1 MSKGGRKGKYHDWI
15 TDDGL
20 TKLEAWA
27 RDGLTDEQVAKN
39 IGINRTTLYDWKKRF
54 PDIDNALKRGKEV
67 VDIEVENKLL
77 QKAMGFEYEETE
89 TWVEEVDGVQKKRI
103 KKIKKMALPDT
114 TAQIFWLKNRKPE
127 QWRDRHEV
135 KNEISG
141 ELSIEENGMEFE
153 KYFQELEDD
162 S

>member
-15 TDDGL
+15 TDDSL

-39 IGINRTTLYDWKKRF
+39 IGINRTTLYDWKNRF

-114 TAQIFWLKNRKPE
+114 TAQIFWLKNRKPAE
-127 QWRDRHEV
+127 WRDKQHIEQNNR
-135 KNEISG
+135 NIEIIIG
-141 ELSIEENGMEFE
+141 DDDDFEE
-153 KYFQELEDD
+153 D
-162 S
+162 

>member
-20 TKLEAWA
+20 KKLEAWA

-39 IGINRTTLYDWKKRF
+39 IGINRTTLYDWKNRF

-77 QKAMGFEYEETE
+77 QKAMGLEYEETD
-89 TWVEEVDGVQKKRI
+89 TWVEEVYGVQKKRI

-114 TAQIFWLKNRKPE
+114 TAQIFWLKNRKPAE
-127 QWRDRHEV
+127 WRDKQHIEQNNR
-135 KNEISG
+135 NIEIIIG
-141 ELSIEENGMEFE
+141 DDDDFEE
-153 KYFQELEDD
+153 D
-162 S
+162 